1 MRQKPSYPHVF
12 PQNVRKGQSFDRFER
27 VDFQDPEE
35 DPEYEEDVEVDDD
48 YCYSYA
54 SNGFE

>member
-12 PQNVRKGQSFDRFER
+12 PQNVRKGQSLVRFER

-35 DPEYEEDVEVDDD
+35 ESEYEEDD

-54 SNGFE
+54 SNGF